1 MDSKKTINIILII
14 VVLSL
19 WGTVGYKYVNRF
31 FMSDEIAYDFTD
43 AYKNATVSIIE
54 KDTFQ
59 LQPLSKDPF
68 LNKEFSK
75 PVKLRKII
83 RTRPKAKI
91 ETKPKANIPFPLVQ
105 YFGYIKSKDKKQE
118 LILLK
123 INNRLERVRLNS
135 NIDGLVVKKIY
146 RDSVI
151 VFFNKETKCFK
162 KS

>member
-1 MDSKKTINIILII
+1 MDSKKTINVILII

-19 WGTVGYKYVNRF
+19 WGTVGYKYFNRF

-43 AYKNATVSIIE
+43 AYGNTTVSIIE
-54 KDTFQ
+54 KDTFD
-59 LQPLSKDPF
+59 LQPLAKDPF
-68 LNKEFSK
+68 LNKVLFK
-75 PVKLRKII
+75 PVRSSKIV
-83 RTRPKAKI
+83 RTTPKVKI
-91 ETKPKANIPFPLVQ
+91 GVKPKVTTPFPMVH
-105 YFGYIKSKDKKQE
+105 YFGYIKSKDKKEE

-135 NIDGLVVKKIY
+135 NVSGLVVKKIY
-146 RDSVI
+146 KDSVI